1 MTPHTRT
8 GLSLLALLLISSP
21 ISAQS
26 LPFRILEQ
34 EQQKKGG
41 LKYVLFVVKA
51 AITDPKADLSKA
63 KVAATLRQLLQTV
76 RVDAQ
81 RSGAQLDGVTAF
93 LYQSRDHVKGGD
105 RALGRA
111 EWWPKG
117 HSFSADNIANVQNKA
132 TYIETVEVWK
142 LPRRVSSVGSHLQE
156 PTRREIFTALVR
168 LEDKARREAEAKY
181 PTLGHNIPFD
191 KLQNYD
197 WEGAMR
203 KNMKENERLREEY
216 VRKLLRKYKISQS
229 ELQAIGEEADVEQWP
244 LPPPLR

>member
-1 MTPHTRT
+1 MKPQTQTV
-8 GLSLLALLLISSP
+8 LSLLALLLVSSP
-21 ISAQS
+21 ICAQS

-34 EQQKKGG
+34 EQQRKGG
-41 LKYVLFVVKA
+41 LKYVLFLVKA
-51 AITDPKADLSKA
+51 AVTDPKADLTKP
-63 KVAATLRQLLQTV
+63 KVEATLRQLLRTV

-117 HSFSADNIANVQNKA
+117 HSFSADNIANVQNKV
-132 TYIETVEVWK
+132 TYVETVEVWK
-142 LPRRVSSVGSHLQE
+142 LPRRASSVVSRLRE
-156 PTRREIFTALVR
+156 ATRREIFAALVR

-181 PTLGHNIPFD
+181 PTLGDSIPFD
-191 KLQNYD
+191 KLRNYD

-216 VRKLLRKYKISQS
+216 VRKLLRKYKISKS
-229 ELQAIGEEADVEQWP
+229 ELQEIGEEADVEQWP
-244 LPPPLR
+244 LPPLR